1 MKLSHVLWILL
12 LNVII
17 IGGCNSPSYNN
28 TDVSSFKLDSTDE
41 YFSKYTHRNLNA
53 FPYGFWI
60 FQIENTDLLYYFSK
74 LDTSI
79 YIKSLQTENIRKRV
93 RVKSLFDSLNISL
106 NDIKGLYLPNEK
118 VAWLSFYGHEK
129 KLFKLVLDEFE
140 LKDYFV
146 HDKGFIDR
154 GFFANINCC
163 FIYDSL
169 FLTPIISSNTEREN
183 HVRFPI
189 GIFKIKDNEVDLIEK
204 VGTYPSNYNI
214 KNMYDNYN
222 HVTKI
227 SNDSILVSFL
237 YSDTVDLYIK
247 EKLEKRIVLK
257 SDSSKEFLGFSGSE
271 YDINAIKEFNVSTQ
285 RYERLI
291 YDKGNQLYYR
301 IFTFNAPKTK
311 KGKIEMSQV
320 WSINIFDKNFNK
332 VGEQFFNYK
341 DYDKFNI
348 FIHDKSIYLINYS
361 QSVFGKN
368 MSDSSKITFQKFNL
382 IENEKHN

>member
-1 MKLSHVLWILL
+1 MNYKGVIFL
-12 LNVII
+12 VII
-17 IGGCNSPSYNN
+17 SIVLGCKFQNDTNI
-28 TDVSSFKLDSTDE
+28 TKIKLEAT
-41 YFSKYTHRNLNA
+41 NLNIEKWISKSTKGYL
-53 FPYGFWI
+53 YGHRF
-60 FQIENTDLLYYFSK
+60 FQIEDTDLLYYFSM

-79 YIKSLQTENIRKRV
+79 YIETFKEERLKKSFSIKFLM
-93 RVKSLFDSLNISL
+93 DSLNISL
-106 NDIKGLYLPNEK
+106 NDLKGFYLPNEK
-118 VAWLSFYGHEK
+118 EAWVSFYSVENQIFRIF
-129 KLFKLVLDEFE
+129 LNEFE
-140 LKDYFV
+140 LKSYFV
-146 HDKGFIDR
+146 QNNGFIER

-214 KNMYDNYN
+214 KNMYDNFN
-222 HVTKI
+222 QITKI

-237 YSDTVDLYIK
+237 YNDTVDLYVK
-247 EKLEKRIVLK
+247 EKLDKRIILK

-271 YDINAIKEFNVSTQ
+271 FDINAIKVFNLSMQ

-291 YDKGNQLYYR
+291 YDKSNQLYYR
-301 IFTFNAPKTK
+301 IFTFNAPKSN

-320 WSINIFDKNFNK
+320 WSLNIFDKNFNK
-332 VGEQFFNYK
+332 VGEQMFKYK
-341 DYDKFNI
+341 EYDKFNI
-348 FIHDKSIYLINYS
+348 FIHDKGIYLINYS

-382 IENEKHN
+382 IENEL